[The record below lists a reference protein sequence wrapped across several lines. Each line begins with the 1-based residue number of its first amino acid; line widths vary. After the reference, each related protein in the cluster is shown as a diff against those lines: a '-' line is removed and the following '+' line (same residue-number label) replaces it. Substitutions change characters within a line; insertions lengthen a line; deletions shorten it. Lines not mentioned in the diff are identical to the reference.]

1 MSIRTRILII
11 IGLAMAAV
19 AAIVT
24 FNAMQVRS
32 NLMAEKK
39 LKTRHL
45 VEATYGVLEYWYAKQ
60 RSGVIDEATAKQEAA
75 AAIKVLR
82 YEGKEYFW
90 LNDFSTPVPKMVMHP
105 TVPALDGKVLDAEKF
120 NCATSMQA
128 GIDGPVINTNGKK
141 NLFVAFNEV
150 ADRAGSGYVTYDWPK
165 PVTGGGTTKELFPKM
180 SFVKKF
186 EGWNWVIGSGI
197 YIDDIGDAVTARLLR
212 DMAIAGGIA
221 VLLLGFSLW
230 QAGNIVRPLKATEA
244 ASRYAV
250 SNNDF
255 TRLVPISGNDEVGR
269 VASAFNEMMS
279 KLREIV
285 QESYQSAD
293 AINNAA
299 AGIAIAAG
307 EIVGNAERQAAS
319 ASATAVAIEEISSSL
334 SETSA
339 NALESEK
346 AAQAAVKDAGLAAG
360 VTRDN
365 VSGIR
370 KVTAAINSSTEEVR
384 RLSESSTQISGI
396 VGVIREIAD
405 QTNLLALNAA
415 IEAARAGEQ
424 GRGFAVVAD
433 EVRKLA
439 ERTANSTQEISGL
452 IDQIQGHIQQ
462 AVGSMAEVNQHAGTS
477 EESAKQADAT
487 LVSIVRD
494 VESSGERAREI
505 AHAVREQD
513 ASVQE
518 IARQIEQI
526 ARMGDEATISARS
539 NNDTADTLAK
549 LAASLRNGVAKYRV

>member
-1 MSIRTRILII
+1 MSIRTHILII
-11 IGLAMAAV
+11 IGLAMAAI

-32 NLMAEKK
+32 NLMTERK

-45 VEATYGVLEYWYAKQ
+45 VEAAYGVLEYWYAKQ
-60 RSGVIDEATAKQEAA
+60 RSGLIDEATAKQEAA
-75 AAIKVLR
+75 TAIKALR

-128 GIDGPVINTNGKK
+128 GIDGPVINTNGKN

-197 YIDDIGDAVTARLLR
+197 YIDDIGDAVTARLLQ

-230 QAGNIVRPLKATEA
+230 QAGNIVRPLRATEA

-299 AGIAIAAG
+299 AGITIAAG
-307 EIVGNAERQAAS
+307 EIVGNAERQATS

-334 SETSA
+334 SETAA

-360 VTRDN
+360 VTQDN
-365 VSGIR
+365 LSGIR
-370 KVTAAINSSTEEVR
+370 KVTAAINNSTEEVR
-384 RLSESSTQISGI
+384 RLSESSTQINGI

-439 ERTANSTQEISGL
+439 ERTANSTREISGL
-452 IDQIQGHIQQ
+452 IDQIQEHIQQ
-462 AVGSMAEVNQHAGTS
+462 AVGSMAEVNQHACTS
-477 EESAKQADAT
+477 EESAKQADVT

-549 LAASLRNGVAKYRV
+549 LAASLRNGVSKYRV